1 MMKILYFGNVLSRHG
16 YTPTIIESLS
26 SLLDSDDIRVYTSS
40 DKKNKCLRLL
50 DMIYFFFRNKNGTT
64 TVLIDTYSTLNF
76 WYAAVIALLS
86 YLSNIKYIPIL
97 HGGKLPEW
105 LDASPTISK
114 KIFTNSAINV
124 APSEYICKA
133 FRERGY
139 ANTVVIHNFIDET
152 KYRATRRKK
161 IVVPKLLW
169 VRSFSPIY
177 NPIMALMLL
186 KELKKKYPDA
196 TLLMVG
202 GCNGGKECLN
212 MVQSKAEELGL
223 ASSVE
228 FTGKL
233 SKNEWHARSEECNI
247 FINTTNADN
256 QPVSVIEAMA
266 LGLPV
271 ISTNVGGIPYI
282 ITNEVDGM
290 LVEPNDVKAMAE
302 CVNKLINDVAFL
314 NDVTDMSIK
323 RVQSFYSSSVK
334 EEWKNLLYKIN
345 NK

>member
-1 MMKILYFGNVLSRHG
+1 MKILYFGNVLSRHG

-97 HGGKLPEW
+97 HGGKLPER

>member
-1 MMKILYFGNVLSRHG
+1 MKILYFGNVLSRHG

-97 HGGKLPEW
+97 HGGKLPER

-290 LVEPNDVKAMAE
+290 LVEPNDVNAMVE
-302 CVNKLINDVAFL
+302 CVNRLVNDVAFL
-314 NDVTDMSIK
+314 NSITEMGVK
-323 RVQSFYSSSVK
+323 RTRSFYSSSVK
-334 EEWKNLLYKIN
+334 GKWKDLLYKVN